1 MSQDAPPPRRD
12 GRGPA
17 STVDPWGIVGYLL
30 AGMLIWGGAGWLA
43 DRWLGTEW
51 LVLVGLMFG
60 VALAFYVI
68 YVRLWP

>member
-1 MSQDAPPPRRD
+1 
-12 GRGPA
+12 
-17 STVDPWGIVGYLL
+17 VDPWGIVGYLL

-43 DRWLGTEW
+43 DRWFGTEW